1 MPKPEKHVFVCLN
14 SRPPGHPKGSCTE
27 RGAEELL
34 IELGRLME
42 VRQAFGKIAI
52 TRTGCL
58 GPCELGPTLLVYP
71 DGVMYVI
78 STFAFSS
85 VGFCTRT
92 QVSND
97 PLSLCPVQPSARY
110 QVVPGSTT
118 PIESCAA
125 CLYIS
130 GVFQ

>member
-1 MPKPEKHVFVCLN
+1 MPKPEKHVFVCIN
-14 SRPPGHPKGSCTE
+14 SRPHGHPKGSCTE

-71 DGVMYVI
+71 DGVMYVGVQTGDI
-78 STFAFSS
+78 EDIFDQHLL
-85 VGFCTRT
+85 GGR
-92 QVSND
+92 
-97 PLSLCPVQPSARY
+97 PVDRLKAP
-110 QVVPGSTT
+110 PEIWG
-118 PIESCAA
+118 
-125 CLYIS
+125 
-130 GVFQ
+130 